1 MDLEELTAQIKQS
14 TPEEKISKNFD
25 DVLEILTAIKEQNE
39 LILKYSKATY
49 NNIASGNKKFNE
61 QFEKIVQ
68 ILPAADKNINSIT
81 GQLTDIKRQIQTVIT
96 SCKYVD
102 NLHLALLA
110 ICCFECLI
118 IVYISFFK

>member
-81 GQLTDIKRQIQTVIT
+81 GQLTDIKRQIQTVII
-96 SCKYVD
+96 SGKYVD
-102 NLHLALLA
+102 NLHLVLLA

>member
-1 MDLEELTAQIKQS
+1 MDLEELAAQIKQS
-14 TPEEKISKNFD
+14 TPEEKISKKID
-25 DVLEILTAIKEQNE
+25 DVFEILTAVKEQNE

-49 NNIASGNKKFNE
+49 NNVAFGNKKFNE

-81 GQLTDIKRQIQTVIT
+81 GQLTDIKKQIQAMIT
-96 SCKYVD
+96 SSKYVD

-110 ICCFECLI
+110 LCCFECFI

>member
-1 MDLEELTAQIKQS
+1 MDLEELAAQVQQS
-14 TPEEKISKNFD
+14 TQEEKISKKFD
-25 DVLEILTAIKEQNE
+25 EVIETLTAIKAQNE
-39 LILKYSKATY
+39 LILKHDKAIYS
-49 NNIASGNKKFNE
+49 NVVNGNKKFNA
-61 QFEKIVQ
+61 QFEKISQ
-68 ILPAADKNINSIT
+68 ILLAADKNINSIT

-96 SCKYVD
+96 SGKYVD